1 MMSALLRTLKK
12 GLDIWETGDY
22 AAVLVDG
29 QIPVMDGYEMT
40 RLIRTAEQNQ
50 NIGRSIV
57 IGVTAN
63 ALKGD
68 AELCF
73 DAGID
78 DYLPKPVSLETLDT
92 TLEKW
97 LKKPHQ
103 TLM

>member
-1 MMSALLRTLKK
+1 
-12 GLDIWETGDY
+12 LDIWETGDY

-40 RLIRTAEQNQ
+40 RLIRTADQNQ

-73 DAGID
+73 DAGMD
-78 DYLPKPVSLETLDT
+78 DY
-92 TLEKW
+92 
-97 LKKPHQ
+97 
-103 TLM
+103 